1 MKTKNVLI
9 EQLKG
14 EREFNPKMNMT
25 DAQINDLAQ
34 DVEDEL
40 SWKMEKKYIDNSRFM
55 EFINEMATQITEMN
69 FGYETHIGLDDG
81 STIFTNDAQ
90 EFYNEMYDEYETMA
104 NNIMGVYKHSDMI
117 MHIYPTKKNK

>member
-55 EFINEMATQITEMN
+55 EFIHEMATQLTEMN
-69 FGYETHIGLDDG
+69 YGADTFVYSEDEPRFSEEAQDFFNET
-81 STIFTNDAQ
+81 
-90 EFYNEMYDEYETMA
+90 YDEYETMA